1 MKTQKQKTL
10 LIRMSPELHKKMK
23 LISVKNECSLN
34 EYVIKAFEKIVA
46 KEEKEINKW
55 VIILKPL

>member
-1 MKTQKQKTL
+1 MEQKKTKTL

-46 KEEKEINKW
+46 ENEEVKKNEE
-55 VIILKPL
+55 LY

>member
-1 MKTQKQKTL
+1 MIIKNKKKKS
-10 LIRMSPELHKKMK
+10 LIVRMSPELHKKMK

-46 KEEKEINKW
+46 DDEKENK
-55 VIILKPL
+55 K

>member
-46 KEEKEINKW
+46 KDEKEIQK
-55 VIILKPL
+55 

>member
-1 MKTQKQKTL
+1 MKNTKTKSL
-10 LIRMSPELHKKMK
+10 IIRMSPELHKKMK

-46 KEEKEINKW
+46 KDEKEKKNEQIH
-55 VIILKPL
+55 